1 MGFYAMNRKWISS
14 IFLPLL
20 GMILTLACG
29 YGCSILIQTLQNE
42 NGQNFQV
49 DLFLPLSY
57 ALIGFLS
64 TGAVILLFWG
74 IMTRTSRS
82 KWTGWIFVI
91 IGLSLIALPNFL
103 FYNVG
108 FFNAFKWGYPLFYS
122 TFALI
127 DSPYY
132 EAKVGITL
140 IGLLILILPG
150 TPSTVKDRSH
160 NIPTQ
165 PPVL

>member
-1 MGFYAMNRKWISS
+1 MNRKRISS

-20 GMILTLACG
+20 GMVLTLACG
-29 YGCSILIQTLQNE
+29 YGCSILNQALQYE
-42 NGQNFQV
+42 NGRSFQIN
-49 DLFLPLSY
+49 LILPLSF
-57 ALIGFLS
+57 ALTGFLS

-74 IMTRTSRS
+74 MMTRSSRS
-82 KWTGWIFVI
+82 KWVGWIFTMTGGILV
-91 IGLSLIALPNFL
+91 ALPNIL

-108 FFNAFKWGYPLFYS
+108 LFNDFKWGYPLFYS

-132 EAKVGITL
+132 EAKMGIIL
-140 IGLLILILPG
+140 IGLLIMILPG
-150 TPSTVKDRSH
+150 SPSAGKDRSD
-160 NIPTQ
+160 IPIQ